1 MLLNRHFTPNSRFG
15 LQKESLKK
23 FISFISFK
31 KLYTNANESGTHWVR
46 TSASVV
52 FLERSPR
59 HAALGTATRR
69 IGNLFPL
76 MTPESHLNTKKAN
89 EKHSCYIILL
99 LMSIYTVPTRM

>member
-1 MLLNRHFTPNSRFG
+1 MLLNHHFTPNSRCGFR
-15 LQKESLKK
+15 KKSSKK
-23 FISFISFK
+23 FSTLISFK
-31 KLYTNANESGTHWVR
+31 NMYTNANESGTHWVR

-59 HAALGTATRR
+59 RAALGTATRR

-76 MTPESHLNTKKAN
+76 MTPESHLNTKTKTN

-99 LMSIYTVPTRM
+99 LYCY